1 MTEKKKRKTI
11 YLKRGQGY
19 NAYVTSEGKS
29 GQGSRPRRVATI
41 DVPERISLP
50 VSVRRME
57 KRR

>member
-1 MTEKKKRKTI
+1 MKKKRKTI

-41 DVPERISLP
+41 DVPERVSLP